1 MSVRGAC
8 SWVRKMC
15 CRVWGLSRPT
25 SRYRARTK
33 PLCCSYWSPSLTWV
47 GRTRSCC
54 CFSRLRRWSPPRGK
68 ERSDTRAHARTRRM
82 GISKLQTPWAL
93 SFSLRPPFPCPT
105 SSRAAWRVR
114 VLCRGGEGGISVVL
128 GVDFVGRVVIRLQVV
143 SPKVLSGNHR
153 TEAATCLLYCLHFG
167 GVRRIWR
174 AGYCLGILRAI
185 VDMEYPRFYESELG
199 PIIWQRHDQLVRPDI
214 SATVCWL

>member
-1 MSVRGAC
+1 MSEDFHGRRHDIEHEQNRCAAVTGVPVWPEWGGHVHAVVSPDWGA
-8 SWVRKMC
+8 
-15 CRVWGLSRPT
+15 GLRHVAKKGQT
-25 SRYRARTK
+25 
-33 PLCCSYWSPSLTWV
+33 
-47 GRTRSCC
+47 
-54 CFSRLRRWSPPRGK
+54 
-68 ERSDTRAHARTRRM
+68 HARTRRM

-93 SFSLRPPFPCPT
+93 SFFLRPPFPCPT